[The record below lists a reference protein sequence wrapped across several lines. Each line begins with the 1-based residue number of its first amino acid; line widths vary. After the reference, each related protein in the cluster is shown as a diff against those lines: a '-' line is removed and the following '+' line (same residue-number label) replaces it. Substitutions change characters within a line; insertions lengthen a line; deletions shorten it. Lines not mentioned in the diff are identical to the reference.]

1 MKRLKKEGDVIIF
14 DLAQREGDW
23 LKLGKDLQDH
33 ICNTFHL
40 GEKDRHR
47 FYRKTTRRH
56 KREEAITL
64 LHQQT
69 LLMDRLAWLL
79 WWKGV
84 EIRVKLD
91 GEGWQHVVDLSKKFA
106 ALNRRMNR

>member
-1 MKRLKKEGDVIIF
+1 MRREGDIIVF
-14 DLAQREGDW
+14 DLAQRDGDW
-23 LKLGKDLQDH
+23 LKLGADLQDH

-40 GEKDRHR
+40 GENDRRR

-56 KREEAITL
+56 KREEAVAL

-91 GEGWQHVVDLSKKFA
+91 AEGWQHVLNLSKQFA
-106 ALNRRMNR
+106 ALNRQMNR